1 MPLYLS
7 ADGLP
12 VGNPVGAPCS
22 DEVKLC
28 RLAAQLEQA
37 HRPTVDRI
45 GLAPGNIG
53 VLNLTVLL
61 LRPLVEFQQIDHRDR
76 ALARMDADISDLLWV
91 RLPTFAQLFIPHS
104 DLHRRLT

>member
-1 MPLYLS
+1 MR

-22 DEVKLC
+22 DKVKLFH
-28 RLAAQLEQA
+28 LTAQLEQA
-37 HRPTVDRI
+37 HRPAVGQI

-61 LRPLVEFQQIDHRDR
+61 LRPLVGFQQIDHRDR
-76 ALARMDADISDLLWV
+76 ALARMDADISNLLRV
-91 RLPTFAQLFIPHS
+91 RLPIFAHLFIPHS